1 MRLLYSVFAGMEYL
15 KGFTVSISTLAGDRY
30 PSRLAFPLRLLKHF
44 LEQIRTNLVDQHQLL
59 N

>member
-1 MRLLYSVFAGMEYL
+1 MEYL
-15 KGFTVSISTLAGDRY
+15 KGFTVSTLTLAGDRHS
-30 PSRLAFPLRLLKHF
+30 SRLAFPLRLLKHL